1 MTPERFE
8 EIKKKYE
15 QVKAKASKAEGAKEQ
30 LLQSLKDEWD
40 LTSLEAIDAKLEEL
54 EKAITKGDKEIT
66 ALGAELE
73 AVTDWN
79 AL

>member
-15 QVKAKASKAEGAKEQ
+15 QAKAKASKAEGAKEQ

-40 LTSLEAIDAKLEEL
+40 LTSLEEIDAKLEEL
-54 EKAITKGDKEIT
+54 EKAITTGEKEISS
-66 ALGAELE
+66 LGDELE
-73 AVTDWN
+73 KVTDWG
-79 AL
+79 AI